1 MKNRLDFFRQQ
12 MSAFEG
18 SANPFKAIENGYYV
32 PVPGKSVSDLIAD
45 RIALRPASTHLLL
58 GGIGSGKTTQL
69 LKILDRIDSFPE
81 KTYVRYIDVSLS
93 TDIAKITPGVLV
105 AIVGVTLA
113 NLVADNEGNN
123 VKNDVE
129 TVRKL
134 AYGYSEIKES
144 NQIKDSNQI
153 VDSILK
159 RQRYDYES
167 IASSIGVSALDVAL
181 GRSQIKKVEHHY
193 PGILSPVS
201 TQKSNELTKAVQNLC
216 SETKKKHERIVFLLD
231 GLDRLDNSKAFSD
244 MILND
249 MREISDIGIS
259 CVVVGSVKI
268 LHEEYRDV
276 LARAVG
282 YLEYQSCWDVVND
295 KDAHTFFEL
304 VLSNRAAQGFITSDA
319 RESIIRYSGGILR
332 DLINITQSSIEES
345 YLLGDDNI
353 TLIHVDKAVQT
364 FGRAKLLGLTKSDI
378 DILQEFANGRS
389 LPPSSDDEIKLLI
402 TRRIIEYMYPER
414 RCTIHPALLPILSLA
429 SA

>member
-12 MSAFEG
+12 MSVFEG

-32 PVPGKSVSDLIAD
+32 PQPGKSVSDRIAD

-93 TDIAKITPGVLV
+93 TDIAKIEPGVLV
-105 AIVGVTLA
+105 AIIGITLA
-113 NLVADNEGNN
+113 SLMVDSGENKI
-123 VKNDVE
+123 KNDIE
-129 TVRKL
+129 AVRKI
-134 AYGYSEIKES
+134 AYGYSETKEL
-144 NQIKDSNQI
+144 NQITE
-153 VDSILK
+153 SIFKNRL
-159 RQRYDYES
+159 YDYES
-167 IASSIGVSALDVAL
+167 GVSAIDVAL
-181 GRSQIKKVEHHY
+181 GRSQVKKVERHY

-201 TQKSNELTKAVQNLC
+201 KQKSNTLTNAVQNLYFAI
-216 SETKKKHERIVFLLD
+216 KKKHEHVVFLLD
-231 GLDRLDNSKAFSD
+231 GLDRLDNSKAFSS

-249 MREISDIGIS
+249 MREISAIGIS

-268 LHEEYRDV
+268 LHEEYRDI
-276 LARAVG
+276 LEQAVD
-282 YLEYQSCWDVVND
+282 YLDYQSCWDVAND
-295 KDAHTFFEL
+295 KDARNFFGL
-304 VLSNRAAQGFITSDA
+304 VLSNRAAQDFITSDA
-319 RESIIRYSGGILR
+319 KESIIRYSGGILR

-402 TRRIIEYMYPER
+402 TRRIIEYMHPER

-429 SA
+429 KA

>member
-12 MSAFEG
+12 MAAFEG

-32 PVPGKSVSDLIAD
+32 PQPGKSVSDRIAD

-105 AIVGVTLA
+105 AIIGITLA
-113 NLVADNEGNN
+113 NLMADSEENKI
-123 VKNDVE
+123 KNDIE
-129 TVRKL
+129 AVRKI
-134 AYGYSEIKES
+134 AYGYSETKES
-144 NQIKDSNQI
+144 NQI
-153 VDSILK
+153 VESIFK
-159 RQRYDYES
+159 KQRYDYES
-167 IASSIGVSALDVAL
+167 INLPMGVSPIDLAL

-201 TQKSNELTKAVQNLC
+201 KQKSNTLTNAVQNLYFA
-216 SETKKKHERIVFLLD
+216 TKKKHEHVVFLLD
-231 GLDRLDNSKAFSD
+231 GLDRLDNSKAFSS

-249 MREISDIGIS
+249 MREISAIGIS
-259 CVVVGSVKI
+259 CVVVGSIKI
-268 LHEEYRDV
+268 LHEEYRDI
-276 LARAVG
+276 LEQAVD
-282 YLEYQSCWDVVND
+282 YLDYQSCWDVAND
-295 KDAHTFFEL
+295 NNARTFFEL
-304 VLSNRAAQGFITSDA
+304 VLSNRAAKDFITSDA

-332 DLINITQSSIEES
+332 DLINITQSSIEEA

-364 FGRAKLLGLTKSDI
+364 FGSAKLLGLTKSDI
-378 DILQEFANGRS
+378 AILQEFANGRS
-389 LPPSSDDEIKLLI
+389 LPPSSDDEIKMLI
-402 TRRIIEYMYPER
+402 TRRIVEYVHPER
-414 RCTIHPALLPILSLA
+414 RCAIHPALLPILSLA
-429 SA
+429 RA